1 MPKTKR
7 ATRTIVTSRQPNPFA
22 SPYGTRLARQVA
34 QELTSSRQASMQR
47 KKKTRST
54 GK

>member
-1 MPKTKR
+1 MAKKIKKAPQ
-7 ATRTIVTSRQPNPFA
+7 TSRQEPNPIA
-22 SPYGTRLARQVA
+22 ALYAARLDRQVT
-34 QELTSSRQASMQR
+34 QELTSARQASMQR